1 MKRIKLIQE
10 LTASGVVAVIRAASA
25 DDAIKMIEAVKEGGV
40 RAIEIT
46 MTVPG
51 AVDLIKDLTETYK
64 GTDVIIGAGTVLDSE
79 TARACILAGAA
90 YIVSPGFDKETVELC
105 NLYRVPVMPGVMTV
119 TEVME
124 ALKSGVEIVKVFPG
138 SAFGPGIIKAFKGP
152 LPQGNY
158 MPTGGVSL
166 DNVKDWIKAGAVA
179 VGVGGDLT
187 GDAKNGRYDLVTEKA
202 EAFIEAVREA
212 RKEN

>member
-1 MKRIKLIQE
+1 MKIIQE

-105 NLYRVPVMPGVMTV
+105 NLYRVPMMPGVMTV

-187 GDAKNGRYDLVTEKA
+187 GDAKTGRYDLVTEKA
-202 EAFIEAVREA
+202 KAFIEAVREA
-212 RKEN
+212 REE

>member
-25 DDAIKMIEAVKEGGV
+25 DDAVKMIEAVKEGGV

-51 AVDLIKDLTETYK
+51 AVELIKNLSTTYK
-64 GTDVIIGAGTVLDSE
+64 GTDVIIGAGTVLDPE
-79 TARACILAGAA
+79 TARACILAGAE

-166 DNVKDWIKAGAVA
+166 DNVKEWIKAGAVA

-187 GDAKNGRYDLVTEKA
+187 GDAKTGRYDLVTEKA
-202 EAFIEAVREA
+202 KAFIKAVKEA
-212 RKEN
+212 REEK